1 MTQRCRLSTLSTP
14 REHRRT
20 SPRHCLRARWRRIR
34 SEPRYTRGFAAG
46 AREDRAL
53 EVLDRV
59 AQAPELVGDSLI
71 PAGAVLDLLEALC
84 ELFGDRA
91 DVRTLWHLAPALGLC
106 GVVLE
111 RQRRARGRV

>member
-1 MTQRCRLSTLSTP
+1 MTGQARP
-14 REHRRT
+14 
-20 SPRHCLRARWRRIR
+20 PRHA
-34 SEPRYTRGFAAG
+34 PTP
-46 AREDRAL
+46 
-53 EVLDRV
+53 DRV
-59 AQAPELVGDSLI
+59 AQAPELVGVSLI

-111 RQRRARGRV
+111 RQRRARGRAAQPPLELSRAITPKTAHLRS